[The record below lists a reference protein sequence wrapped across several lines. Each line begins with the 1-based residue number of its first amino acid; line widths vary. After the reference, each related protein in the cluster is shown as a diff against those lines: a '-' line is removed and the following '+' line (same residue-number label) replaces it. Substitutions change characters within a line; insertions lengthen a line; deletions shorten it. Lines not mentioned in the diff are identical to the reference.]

1 VSKAGLTRLSEN
13 LAVETRQYGVQVFA
27 ISPGLVRTAMSEG
40 ALSAGER
47 SVKENFGAA
56 FASGADVPPE
66 KAARLVVHLASGQA
80 DALTGRFV
88 HVNADV
94 RQMVVNSSD
103 IEERDLYVL
112 RQRE

>member
-56 FASGADVPPE
+56 FASRA
-66 KAARLVVHLASGQA
+66 
-80 DALTGRFV
+80 GRP
-88 HVNADV
+88 AGK
-94 RQMVVNSSD
+94 SSS
-103 IEERDLYVL
+103 LGGPLGVGPS
-112 RQRE
+112 